1 MYRKKLSQI
10 FIYPIK
16 SLGGIS
22 LSASN
27 VEERGLEHDR
37 RWMLIDENDSFLTQR
52 QYPQMAL
59 LNVNIEGEFLTVSLQ
74 NNESEKISLPLFSSS
89 KKTLKVKI
97 WDDTCTAEL
106 ISREADNWFSEILKI
121 KCRIVHMPD
130 STKRLVDRQ
139 YSPEEKS
146 VSFADGYPFLI
157 IGQASLDNLNEKL
170 PQPLPVNRFRPNL
183 VFTGGEPFEE
193 DKWEKI
199 KIGEVVFSALKPCA
213 RCVITT
219 IDQETAER
227 GIEPLATL
235 ASYRKKENKVLFG
248 MNLICHSTGTIN
260 LEDEITF
267 L

>member
-1 MYRKKLSQI
+1 MNRKKLSQI

-22 LSASN
+22 LSTSI
-27 VEERGLEHDR
+27 VEERGLKHDR

-59 LNVNIEGEFLTVSLQ
+59 VNVKIEGEFLTVSLK
-74 NNESEKISLPLFSSS
+74 NNESEKISLPLLSSS

-106 ISREADNWFSEILKI
+106 VSPEADNWFSEILNI
-121 KCRIVHMPD
+121 KCRLVQMPE

-157 IGQASLDNLNEKL
+157 IGQASLDNLNKKL
-170 PQPLPVNRFRPNL
+170 PQPLAANRFRPNF

-193 DKWEKI
+193 DNWKQF

-219 IDQETAER
+219 IDQETAAR
-227 GIEPLATL
+227 GIEPLVTL

>member
-1 MYRKKLSQI
+1 MNRKKLSQI
-10 FIYPIK
+10 FIYPVK

-22 LSASN
+22 LLTSIA
-27 VEERGLEHDR
+27 EERGLKYDR
-37 RWMLIDENDSFLTQR
+37 RWMLIDENDCFLTQR

-59 LNVNIEGEFLTVSLQ
+59 LNVKIEGEFLTISLK
-74 NNESEKISLPLFSSS
+74 NNESENISLPLFSSS

-97 WDDTCTAEL
+97 WEDTCAAEL
-106 ISREADNWFSEILKI
+106 VNPEADNWFSEILKI
-121 KCRIVHMPD
+121 KCRLVQMPE
-130 STKRLVDRQ
+130 STKRLVDRK

-170 PQPLPVNRFRPNL
+170 PQPLPINRFRPNF

-193 DKWEKI
+193 DNWNQF
-199 KIGEVVFSALKPCA
+199 KIGEVVFSAIKPCA
-213 RCVITT
+213 RCMITT
-219 IDQETAER
+219 INQETAEM
-227 GIEPLATL
+227 GFEPLATL
-235 ASYRKKENKVLFG
+235 ASYRKIENKVLFG
-248 MNLICHSTGTIN
+248 MNLICNSAGSIN